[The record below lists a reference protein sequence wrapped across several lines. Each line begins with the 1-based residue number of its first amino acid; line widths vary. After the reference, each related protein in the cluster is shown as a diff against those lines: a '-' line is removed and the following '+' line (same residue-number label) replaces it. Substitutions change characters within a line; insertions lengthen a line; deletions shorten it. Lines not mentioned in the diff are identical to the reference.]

1 MPTKNTPP
9 PPESGRLPVVAIVGR
24 PNVGKSAL
32 FNRILGR
39 RLAIVHEECGVTRD
53 RVIATAVW
61 GDRAFELVDTGGL
74 THFDKAAT
82 YDQIAAETREQ
93 AEVAIEEAT
102 VVVLVADAEA
112 GATSLDEDVA
122 RLLHRKGMHA
132 VVAANKCDTEA
143 RDDLAPAFEQLGF
156 PVFGVS
162 ALHDRGMEALMA
174 HVVSRLPAVDAAGAA
189 ASAPLRIAVVGRPNV
204 GKSSFINRLIRSRR
218 MIVSDIPGTTR
229 DSVDIPFSIGSG
241 PAARRYMLTDTAGL
255 RRIGKVDNSVER
267 FSVFRTEKSIRNA
280 DVVVLMLDAAA
291 GPTAHDK
298 TIADTVLR
306 EHKGCVF
313 VVNKWDLMTVASQRE
328 YREALSRAL
337 PFLQWV
343 PVVFVSATTG
353 FNMRRS
359 LDAIDMVAAQIQSQL
374 PTTVINRTI
383 MEAAD
388 RVQAP
393 MVKGKRFRV
402 YYATQIGAKPIRI
415 ALFVNDPQ
423 RLTNAYRDYLIHA
436 LRRRFGLEGCPILLV
451 PRLRPRNPRGTAPES
466 PHPHAD

>member
-1 MPTKNTPP
+1 MSTTNTTPSSEP
-9 PPESGRLPVVAIVGR
+9 GRLPLVAIVGR

-53 RVIATAVW
+53 RVIATAAW
-61 GDRAFELVDTGGL
+61 ADRPFELVDTGGL
-74 THFDKAAT
+74 TDFDKEASR
-82 YDQIAAETREQ
+82 DQIAAETRRQ
-93 AEVAIEEAT
+93 AELAIEEAT
-102 VVVLVADAEA
+102 FVILVADAEA
-112 GATSLDEDVA
+112 GPTSLDEDVA
-122 RLLHRKGMHA
+122 RLLHRKGTHV
-132 VVAANKCDTEA
+132 VVAANKCDSEK
-143 RDDLAPAFEQLGF
+143 RDDQAPAFEQLGF

-162 ALHDRGMEALMA
+162 ALHNRGIEELMT
-174 HVVSRLPAVDAAGAA
+174 HVVSRLPAVDAAAA
-189 ASAPLRIAVVGRPNV
+189 AAPLRIAVVGRPNV
-204 GKSSFINRLIRSRR
+204 GKSSFINRLIRSHR
-218 MIVSDIPGTTR
+218 MIVSDVPGTTR
-229 DSVDIPFSIGSG
+229 DSVDIPFTIGSG
-241 PAARRYMLTDTAGL
+241 PAARRYVLTDTAGL
-255 RRIGKVDNSVER
+255 RRDGKVDNSVER
-267 FSVFRTEKSIRNA
+267 FSVFRAEKSIRNA

-337 PFLQWV
+337 PFLPWV
-343 PVVFVSATTG
+343 PVVFVSAATG

-359 LDAIDMVAAQIQSQL
+359 LDAIDRVAAQIQSQL

-383 MEAAD
+383 IEAAD
-388 RVQAP
+388 RVQSP

-415 ALFVNDPQ
+415 ALFVNDPL

-436 LRRRFGLEGCPILLV
+436 LRRRFGLEGCPILLI
-451 PRLRPRNPRGTAPES
+451 PKLRPRTARGTPSES
-466 PHPHAD
+466 SGPHAD